1 MPQLMIVEDE
11 PLIRKGLI
19 KTIQRVAPE
28 WTIAEECGN
37 GLEAIDKIKSIPPDI
52 ILSDIKMPGMD
63 GFEMIDR
70 MFSDGFFIPIVFL
83 TGYDE
88 FQLVRQALLHQ
99 AFDYLLKPVNEQDI
113 QRVLDRFM
121 KERFVPVGQTI
132 ASSVHT
138 RIRKFELD
146 FMHSLETFRHQEVIQ
161 VLHEGVKLLSAEIP
175 IHSLLNEV
183 IRIAN
188 TFFMKRGIYGLD
200 YLPPIPAGNATVQ
213 LTALGN
219 AITVLLQRLEKHDNH
234 PNPDKIIEM
243 AYDYMKRNIGSPISL
258 SAVAGYVHMNPTY
271 FSEYFKVKTAVTFT
285 QYLTRLRMEEAIAL
299 LKNPLMK
306 VNEAAVAL
314 GYNDAR
320 YFSKTFKESFG
331 LTPTEF
337 KLRCY

>member
-1 MPQLMIVEDE
+1 MPQLMIVDDE

-28 WTIAEECGN
+28 WIIAEECGN
-37 GLEAIDKIKSIPPDI
+37 GLEAINKIKAKPTDI

-63 GFEMIDR
+63 GFEMINR
-70 MFSDGFFIPIVFL
+70 IFSDGFFIPIVFL

-99 AFDYLLKPVNEQDI
+99 AFDYLLKPVSEQDI
-113 QRVLDRFM
+113 QRVLNRFM
-121 KERFVPVGQTI
+121 KERFVPMGEAI

-138 RIRKFELD
+138 RIRRFELD
-146 FMHSLETFRHQEVIQ
+146 FVHILETFRHQEVKQ
-161 VLHEGVKLLSAEIP
+161 VLHDGVKLLSADIA
-175 IHSLLNEV
+175 IHSFLNEV
-183 IRIAN
+183 IRITN

-200 YLPPIPAGNATVQ
+200 YLPPVPADNVTVQ
-213 LTALGN
+213 LTGLGN
-219 AITVLLQRLEKHDNH
+219 AIAVLLQRLEEHEKH
-234 PNPDKIIEM
+234 PNLDKIIEM
-243 AYDYMKRNIGSPISL
+243 AYDYMKKNIGSPISL
-258 SAVAGYVHMNPTY
+258 SAVAGHVHMNPTY

-314 GYNDAR
+314 GYSDAR
-320 YFSKTFKESFG
+320 YFSKMFKGTFG

-337 KLRCY
+337 KMRCD